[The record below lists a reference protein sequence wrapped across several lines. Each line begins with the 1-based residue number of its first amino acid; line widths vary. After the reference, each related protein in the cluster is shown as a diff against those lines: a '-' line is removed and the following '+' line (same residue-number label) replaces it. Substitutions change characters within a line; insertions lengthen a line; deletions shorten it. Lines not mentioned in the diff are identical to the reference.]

1 MLRFNSHR
9 LPYQK
14 RYQLLQQVKN
24 EVKQSRLQSP
34 HRAVLTQ
41 LAQETPP
48 LRMRRI
54 WDIEAKVGNRP
65 SFRLSSNCGIIPVF
79 DRIGGKLLILGGTG
93 AGKTTTLMGLAKV
106 LVKRALKDDG
116 EPIPILLN
124 LATWTDS
131 EQSIENWIIDQLK
144 IKYNIP
150 AEIGK
155 DWLENLQILPL
166 LDSLDEVGNNQTNQC
181 ILKLNEF
188 LSSAV
193 CPLHLVVCSSVEA
206 YHSCEAVLQL
216 NGAILLRPLTKK
228 QIRTYLMNARS
239 RELWNNIENDE
250 SLLKLAKKPL
260 LLSMMT
266 LAYEEILISSWKRLE
281 TLEEQRQYLFN
292 AYIRTQIAPHREQS
306 TSSKNWEEQNLEKV
320 RQGLEWLAKRL
331 EEENKSEFSTQ
342 EISPSWLQDY
352 EQEKKY
358 NIGVKF
364 ISGLI
369 WWGIVALIAIGVI
382 FSSIW
387 VVLGGILLG
396 LIWATL
402 YKRFAIN
409 DWIKQFVLRWFLSLK
424 GYLPWQTNQF
434 LNTATKR
441 LILQKVGRRYRFIHR
456 LLQRHFSQL

>member
-1 MLRFNSHR
+1 MLRFNSNR

-14 RYQLLQQVKN
+14 RYQLLQHVKN
-24 EVKQSRLQSP
+24 EVKQYRLQSP
-34 HRAVLTQ
+34 HRAVLTH
-41 LAQETPP
+41 LVRETPP

-65 SFRLSSNCGIIPVF
+65 SFRLSSDCGIIPIF

-106 LVKRALKDDG
+106 LVRRALNDEG
-116 EPIPILLN
+116 EPIPLLLN

-131 EQSIENWIIDQLK
+131 EQSIESWIVEQLK
-144 IKYNIP
+144 IKYDVP
-150 AEIGK
+150 TELAK
-155 DWLENLQILPL
+155 DWIEHLQVLPL
-166 LDSLDEVGNNQTNQC
+166 LDGLDEVLKPQQNGC

-188 LSSAV
+188 LSSNI
-193 CPLHLVVCSSVEA
+193 CPLHIVVCSNVEA
-206 YHSCEAVLQL
+206 YHNCEAVLRL

-260 LLSMMT
+260 FLSLMT
-266 LAYEEILISSWKRLE
+266 LAYEEILISSWKRLQ

-292 AYIRTQIAPHREQS
+292 AYIRTQIAPHREQP
-306 TSSKNWEEQNLEKV
+306 TSRKNWEEKNLEKV
-320 RQGLEWLAKRL
+320 RHGLEWLAKRL
-331 EEENKSEFSTQ
+331 EEENKSEFSIQ

-358 NIGVKF
+358 SIGVKF
-364 ISGLI
+364 VSGLI
-369 WWGIVALIAIGVI
+369 WWGIVALIALGVI
-382 FSSIW
+382 FESIW
-387 VVLGGILLG
+387 VVLFGLIVG
-396 LIWATL
+396 LIWAFL
-402 YKRFAIN
+402 YKRLAIN
-409 DWIKQFVLRWFLSLK
+409 NWIEQSILRGFLSYK
-424 GYLPWQTNQF
+424 GYLPWQTKQF

-441 LILQKVGRRYRFIHR
+441 LLLQKVGRRYRFIHR
-456 LLQRHFSQL
+456 LLQQHFSQM

>member
-1 MLRFNSHR
+1 MLRFNSNR
-9 LPYQK
+9 LPYHK

-24 EVKQSRLQSP
+24 EVKQYRLQSP
-34 HRAVLTQ
+34 HRAVLTL
-41 LAQETPP
+41 LARETPP
-48 LRMRRI
+48 LKMRRI

-65 SFRLSSNCGIIPVF
+65 SFRLSSDCGIIPIF

-93 AGKTTTLMGLAKV
+93 AGKTTTLMGLARV
-106 LVKRALKDDG
+106 LVKRALNDEG
-116 EPIPILLN
+116 EPIPLLLN

-131 EQSIENWIIDQLK
+131 EQSIESWIVEQLK
-144 IKYNIP
+144 IKYDIP
-150 AEIGK
+150 TDLGK
-155 DWLENLQILPL
+155 DWIDKLQILPL
-166 LDSLDEVGNNQTNQC
+166 LDGLDEVETSEHNQC

-188 LSSAV
+188 LSSNI

-206 YHSCEAVLQL
+206 YHNCEAVLRL

-250 SLLKLAKKPL
+250 KLLKLAKKPL

-306 TSSKNWEEQNLEKV
+306 NSRKNWEEKNLEKV

-331 EEENKSEFSTQ
+331 EEENKSEFSIQ

-352 EQEKKY
+352 EQEKTY
-358 NIGVKF
+358 NLGVKF
-364 ISGLI
+364 VSGLI
-369 WWGIVALIAIGVI
+369 WWGIVALIALGVI
-382 FSSIW
+382 FESIW
-387 VVLGGILLG
+387 VVLGGIILG
-396 LIWATL
+396 LFWAFFYRKL
-402 YKRFAIN
+402 AIN
-409 DWIKQFVLRWFLSLK
+409 DWIERFILRGLLSYK
-424 GYLPWQTNQF
+424 GYLPWQTKQF

-456 LLQRHFSQL
+456 LLQQHFAQM